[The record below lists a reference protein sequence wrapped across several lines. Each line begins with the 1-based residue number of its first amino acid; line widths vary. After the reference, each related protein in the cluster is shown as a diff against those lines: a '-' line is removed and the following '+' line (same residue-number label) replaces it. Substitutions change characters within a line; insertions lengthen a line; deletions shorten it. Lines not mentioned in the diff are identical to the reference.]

1 MSITKTFAKLGK
13 ELLHE
18 AATAFNVKALK
29 SAKKESIGELI
40 TEKAESKGAN
50 QLLSSLEKE
59 TLKTMVEALGETVE
73 HNSKVKLQQSLQA
86 FLKDKGTEETIKK
99 QTVDSLK
106 ECIKSLSATPKA
118 TKQAELVEELQD
130 QLQIAG
136 LTEMLGL
143 MTKPFITEVL
153 EELKLKKSGN
163 KESGIKRIV
172 NDAFPDLVELE
183 EDNDEEKEDKK
194 KSEKKSGEK
203 KSGEKTK
210 KSSEKKSTEEKKER
224 PPVPPLKKGITHDQ
238 IFQAYYQTELKDY
251 CKKEGLLTAGSK
263 QVLIKRILAYLGG
276 DTTTTKPGYKKEAK
290 KRKATEISEQK
301 AKKAKTK

>member
-18 AATAFNVKALK
+18 SATAFNVKALK
-29 SAKKESIGELI
+29 SAKKESVGELI
-40 TEKAESKGAN
+40 TEKAESKGVN
-50 QLLSSLEKE
+50 QLLGALEKE
-59 TLKTMVEALGETVE
+59 TLKTMVEALGEKVE
-73 HNSKVKLQQSLQA
+73 HNSKVKLQQSLQT
-86 FLKDKGTEETIKK
+86 FLKDNGTEETIKK

-118 TKQAELVEELQD
+118 TKQADLVEELQD

-163 KESGIKRIV
+163 KESGIKRIL
-172 NDAFPDLVELE
+172 NDAFPDLVELG
-183 EDNDEEKEDKK
+183 EDEEEKEDKK
-194 KSEKKSGEK
+194 KSGEKKSGDKKSGEK
-203 KSGEKTK
+203 KTK
-210 KSSEKKSTEEKKER
+210 KSVDKKSEEKER

-290 KRKATEISEQK
+290 KRKASEVSEQK

>member
-40 TEKAESKGAN
+40 TEKAESKGVN
-50 QLLSSLEKE
+50 QLLGALEKE
-59 TLKTMVEALGETVE
+59 TLKTMVEHLGEKVE

-118 TKQAELVEELQD
+118 TKHAELVEELQD

-136 LTEMLGL
+136 LTEMLSL

-172 NDAFPDLVELE
+172 NDAFPDLVELG

-194 KSEKKSGEK
+194 KSGEKKSGEK
-203 KSGEKTK
+203 KTK
-210 KSSEKKSTEEKKER
+210 KSSEKKSTEEKER

-276 DTTTTKPGYKKEAK
+276 DSTTTKPGYKKEAK
-290 KRKATEISEQK
+290 KRKASETSEQK